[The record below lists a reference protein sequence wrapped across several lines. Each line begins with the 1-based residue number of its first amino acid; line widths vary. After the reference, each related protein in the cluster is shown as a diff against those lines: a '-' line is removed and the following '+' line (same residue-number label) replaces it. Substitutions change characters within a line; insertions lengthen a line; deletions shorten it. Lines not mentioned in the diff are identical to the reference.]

1 MCNDCK
7 VNEAAR
13 PSNSSIAYGVYESG
27 GVVKAEVTDTAFD
40 AMHVITRLCEKAD
53 MKTISLEGIWE
64 NTLLENS
71 YRGKAKVNH
80 ADGDKFVEDIGKEF
94 ARGKALDKYHR
105 AFDKKLRAM
114 LLDARVLVATIEHYC
129 NKKSIDIENVPSVE
143 TISKKRFGHK

>member
-1 MCNDCK
+1 MCDNCKNDIS
-7 VNEAAR
+7 R

-71 YRGKAKVNH
+71 YRGKAKVNY

-94 ARGKALDKYHR
+94 ARGKALEKYHR
-105 AFDKKLRAM
+105 AFDHKILAM

-129 NKKSIDIENVPSVE
+129 AKKSINTEKIPSIEA
-143 TISKKRFGHK
+143 ISKKRFGCK

>member
-1 MCNDCK
+1 MCDNCKNDIS
-7 VNEAAR
+7 R

-71 YRGKAKVNH
+71 YRGKA
-80 ADGDKFVEDIGKEF
+80 
-94 ARGKALDKYHR
+94 
-105 AFDKKLRAM
+105 
-114 LLDARVLVATIEHYC
+114 
-129 NKKSIDIENVPSVE
+129 
-143 TISKKRFGHK
+143 

>member
-1 MCNDCK
+1 MCDNCKNDIS
-7 VNEAAR
+7 R

-80 ADGDKFVEDIGKEF
+80 ADGDKFVEDIG
-94 ARGKALDKYHR
+94 L
-105 AFDKKLRAM
+105 
-114 LLDARVLVATIEHYC
+114 LVARLLKSIIEHLTERFLQC
-129 NKKSIDIENVPSVE
+129 FLMHEFWLQPLNIIVPRRVS
-143 TISKKRFGHK
+143 TLTRFLRLKRFLRSALVVSNQ